1 MRLNEEVQRNF
12 LQYTSHFDR
21 RAFAA
26 YNDGLL
32 PLYRRLLYTSYNLN
46 LGSRYVK
53 AAKVVGDVL
62 GNYHPHGDGAVYAGL
77 IQLTCN
83 EAISHC
89 LEPMF
94 EAQGNIGNPY
104 SFDASCRNAAA
115 MRYVEV
121 KLTKYATEMLL
132 DKEYMAQ
139 VPMVPNFDGTTT
151 EPRFLPAKLPNIL
164 INGSFGI
171 GGINRSLVPSFGTDS
186 VVSLLR
192 WLLTNPDATD
202 EDIAEQFSKMPYRYR
217 YGGVGNISAEQAL
230 SDSFSVNLTPHWVER
245 SGKKK
250 VLSFYGLPGITSTL
264 DKILKKVYALDGTRA
279 VTDNSDPHAKVPV
292 PMLVDVLMHDDCAHP
307 EHWEAAVVAAFSE
320 TARVTPRL
328 CRKSAVRK
336 FSLVSLLREW
346 LGFRLALE
354 TKVLSARIADYRK
367 SLAREELKL
376 LVTTPEVLKKLP
388 KLFELDKDGQVDY
401 LKSLCGIS
409 DDDAKYILSLSFSQL
424 TKSDQTGGRRSAEN
438 FRKQI
443 ATNER
448 LLRNPATAVAK
459 AL

>member
-1 MRLNEEVQRNF
+1 M
-12 LQYTSHFDR
+12 
-21 RAFAA
+21 
-26 YNDGLL
+26 
-32 PLYRRLLYTSYNLN
+32 
-46 LGSRYVK
+46 
-53 AAKVVGDVL
+53 
-62 GNYHPHGDGAVYAGL
+62 
-77 IQLTCN
+77 
-83 EAISHC
+83 
-89 LEPMF
+89 
-94 EAQGNIGNPY
+94 
-104 SFDASCRNAAA
+104 
-115 MRYVEV
+115 
-121 KLTKYATEMLL
+121 
-132 DKEYMAQ
+132 
-139 VPMVPNFDGTTT
+139 
-151 EPRFLPAKLPNIL
+151 
-164 INGSFGI
+164 
-171 GGINRSLVPSFGTDS
+171 
-186 VVSLLR
+186 
-192 WLLTNPDATD
+192 
-202 EDIAEQFSKMPYRYR
+202 
-217 YGGVGNISAEQAL
+217 
-230 SDSFSVNLTPHWVER
+230 
-245 SGKKK
+245 
-250 VLSFYGLPGITSTL
+250 
-264 DKILKKVYALDGTRA
+264 
-279 VTDNSDPHAKVPV
+279 
-292 PMLVDVLMHDDCAHP
+292 
-307 EHWEAAVVAAFSE
+307 AAFSE

-354 TKVLSARIADYRK
+354 TKVLAARIADYRK